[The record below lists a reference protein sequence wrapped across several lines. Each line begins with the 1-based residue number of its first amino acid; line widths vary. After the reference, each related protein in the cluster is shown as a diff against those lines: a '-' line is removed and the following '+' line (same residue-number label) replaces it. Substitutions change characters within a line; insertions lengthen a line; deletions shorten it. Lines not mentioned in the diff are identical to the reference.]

1 MSVQLIAN
9 NPNVPD
15 IHIDNDTF
23 YVLLNDPLKKVFGNP
38 AKISVNDLKGCKL
51 RAEICARA
59 LERWEPP
66 KGWFQTGKEISGL
79 IMFMDFFR
87 RCGGFTAV

>member
-15 IHIDNDTF
+15 INVANGTF
-23 YVLLNDPLKKVFGNP
+23 YELHKGPLKQILSMT
-38 AKISVNDLKGCKL
+38 ISANDLEAT
-51 RAEICARA
+51 AEQAEACAKA
-59 LERWEPP
+59 LELWTPP
-66 KGWFQTGKEISGL
+66 QGWFMPGKEISGL

-87 RCGGFTAV
+87 RCGGFTVL